1 MHPPGAAQSNMA
13 RERDFMARK
22 EWELLFNLSAKQNS
36 NFSSTFKAAQSALVE
51 TQNRIQQLN
60 KVQSDITAY
69 QKQQQA
75 VDSTKQR
82 LAVLQQQYD
91 NIQREIQE
99 TEGYSSA
106 LENKLISK
114 QAQID
119 KTTTSLHTYEQRLA
133 ATGTTLREAGVDTTQ
148 LTAETTRLET
158 EVDKLKDQQIDLK
171 KTMDED
177 AEGATDFGKKS
188 VEAIDAV
195 ESVLATAG
203 IAKALGEIK
212 DAYMDCIS
220 TAGDFEASM
229 SNVEALSEASGNEL
243 EALSDKAKEMGATT
257 KFTAGESADALSY
270 MALAGW
276 NTQSM
281 LEGISPV
288 LNLAA
293 AANMDLAQASDIVTD
308 YLTAFGLKASD
319 TTHFVDVMAYA
330 MAHSNTDVIQL
341 GEAYKACASTATS
354 LGYSVEETT
363 AVLATMANAGVKGGE
378 AGTALNAIFTR
389 LATNTKKCG
398 DELANYGVNIYD
410 AQGNM
415 QSLSSILTG
424 IAVVWGDLTD
434 QEQANLAKTIA
445 GTNQYS
451 KLQTIMAGCSEAAAE
466 GGQSFSDYTAALN
479 DCAGSADKM
488 AGTMLDNMNGR
499 LVLMQ
504 SAADGLKIAIGE
516 DLTPAM
522 SGLYDVGAQ
531 VLGWMQ
537 GFVEENPGVVKGIAA
552 GTVTLGG
559 LAGSITAVNA
569 ALKLSKALAPTLTTV
584 VPVLGTAA
592 LAAGGVAAVVA
603 LLSSAAN
610 DTVPSVQELTTAA
623 HNMGNAMKEAGTD
636 YDTTLSGMEA
646 TASVAD
652 QYISKL
658 EAIEAATGGNT
669 AGNTEYHDTLARLS
683 ALVPGLA
690 DDIDL
695 ETDSIKGGTE
705 ALRQHAN
712 AYADDVKAQA
722 RQEYLNGIYEQYNDV
737 LVESAA
743 NEAKLAAAQA
753 KVEKANA
760 GMATSYDK
768 LLAIL
773 GMTDEQFKLTYGTVQ
788 DIPWRSMG
796 EDVQQLR
803 SEYLS
808 YSADLVTARREV
820 ENYTEAIA
828 QDQEAVDAA
837 QTEYQEAATAI
848 NGMADAQDSAADSA
862 EDVANALSA
871 AQDNIQGIIS
881 AYNEA
886 YDAALKS
893 VSGQYDL
900 WDTAEKIVATSASS
914 INSALESQIT
924 YWDSYNQNLESLNA
938 RAADIDGLS
947 AVIASFADGS
957 KDSVN
962 AIAGMASASDADL
975 AKMVQNYQ
983 ELQEAQKTTSESMAD
998 LETGMSNAMDEI
1010 AQNVADSV
1018 ADMNLSDEAKESAQ
1032 AIIQGFVD
1040 GAEGMLPRV
1049 QSVFFKIA
1057 SAASTAL
1064 AGAGGSYS
1072 SNIPGYAVGTE
1083 SAAPG
1088 FAIVG
1093 EKGPELV
1100 YFNGGETVLT
1110 APETRAAFDEA
1121 QKFTQIVSKNALD
1134 FAAIQ
1139 QAAGLSE
1146 DSMQTLCHDW
1156 TVYNEYEALTANT
1169 AAPAEVVPASS
1180 FTPSDFTPSE
1190 GSPISINFAPVYNFS
1205 GVSDTQQ
1212 FESLLTSHDNDM
1224 REYILDVVEEAEHDK
1239 FRRAYA

>member
-1 MHPPGAAQSNMA
+1 
-13 RERDFMARK
+13 MARK

-36 NFSSTFKAAQSALVE
+36 SFSSTFKAAQSALVE
-51 TQNRIQQLN
+51 TQGKIQQLN
-60 KVQSDITAY
+60 KVQSDISAY

-75 VDSTKQR
+75 VDATRQR
-82 LAVLQQQYD
+82 LSVLQQQYD
-91 NIQREIQE
+91 NIQKEIQE

-133 ATGTTLREAGVDTTQ
+133 ATGNTLREAGVDTTQ

-158 EVDKLKDQQIDLK
+158 EVDKLKDQQVDLK
-171 KTMDED
+171 KTMDE
-177 AEGATDFGKKS
+177 AGEGAKGFGEKS
-188 VEAIDAV
+188 VEALDAV

-203 IAKALGEIK
+203 IAKALNEIK
-212 DAYMDCIS
+212 DAYMDCIN

-229 SNVEALSEASGNEL
+229 SNVEALSGASGDEL

-281 LEGISPV
+281 LDGISPV

-398 DELANYGVNIYD
+398 DELATYGVNIYD

-424 IAVVWGDLTD
+424 IAGVWGDLTD

-479 DCAGSADKM
+479 NCAGSADKM

-516 DLTPAM
+516 DLTPTM

-537 GFVEENPGVVKGIAA
+537 GFVEENPGVIKGIAA

-559 LAGSITAVNA
+559 LAGAITAVNA
-569 ALKLSKALAPTLTTV
+569 ALKLSKVLAPTLTTV

-610 DTVPSVQELTTAA
+610 DTVLSVQELTTAA
-623 HNMGNAMKEAGTD
+623 QNMGSAMKEAGTD
-636 YDTTLSGMEA
+636 YDTTLSSMEA

-652 QYISKL
+652 QYIGKL

-683 ALVPGLA
+683 ALVPSLA

-705 ALRQHAN
+705 ALRQHTD
-712 AYADDVKAQA
+712 AYVADAKAQA
-722 RQEYLNGIYEQYNDV
+722 RQNYLNTLYEKYRDV
-737 LVESAA
+737 LSESAE
-743 NEAKLAAAQA
+743 NEVKLNAAKA
-753 KVEKANA
+753 KVEKSNA
-760 GMATSYDK
+760 GMVTSYDK
-768 LLAIL
+768 LLATL
-773 GMTDEQFKLTYGTVQ
+773 SMTDEQFKLTYGTVQ
-788 DIPWRSMG
+788 DLPWRTMS

-803 SEYLS
+803 TEYMG
-808 YSADLVTARREV
+808 YSDDLVTARREV
-820 ENYTEAIA
+820 ENYTAAVE
-828 QDQEAVDAA
+828 QDQEAINAA
-837 QTEYQEAATAI
+837 EAEYQEASAAV
-848 NGMADAQDSAADSA
+848 DALNASQQSAADSA
-862 EDVANALSA
+862 DDVAAQQQNVANAISDAELRIQDIIA
-871 AQDNIQGIIS
+871 AYKD
-881 AYNEA
+881 AYDEA
-886 YDAALKS
+886 YGS
-893 VSGQYDL
+893 ISGQYAL
-900 WDTAEKIVATSASS
+900 WDSAEKVVSTSAAS
-914 INSALESQIT
+914 INNALQSQIT
-924 YWDSYNQNLESLNA
+924 YWDNYNQNLEKLNE

-947 AVIASFADGS
+947 EIIASFADGS
-957 KDSVN
+957 KESVN

-975 AKMVQNYQ
+975 AKMVENYAA
-983 ELQEAQKTTSESMAD
+983 LKEAQDTTSESIAD
-998 LETGMSNAMDEI
+998 LKTGMSNSMDEI
-1010 AQNVADSV
+1010 AKTVADTVSEM
-1018 ADMNLSDEAKESAQ
+1018 DMSDEATKSAKET
-1032 AIIQGFVD
+1032 IQGFID
-1040 GAEGMLPRV
+1040 GASSMMPRV
-1049 QSVFFKIA
+1049 QEAYAKIA

-1064 AGAGGSYS
+1064 AG
-1072 SNIPGYAVGTE
+1072 SNERYNVNHGIPGYAVGTE
-1083 SAAPG
+1083 DAAPG
-1088 FAIVG
+1088 FALVG
-1093 EKGPELV
+1093 EHGPELV
-1100 YFNGGETVLT
+1100 YFNGGESVLT
-1110 APETRAAFDEA
+1110 ASETRREMESASVTPMSAELPESNGSSSA
-1121 QKFTQIVSKNALD
+1121 RS
-1134 FAAIQ
+1134 
-1139 QAAGLSE
+1139 
-1146 DSMQTLCHDW
+1146 
-1156 TVYNEYEALTANT
+1156 TV
-1169 AAPAEVVPASS
+1169 
-1180 FTPSDFTPSE
+1180 
-1190 GSPISINFAPVYNFS
+1190 PISLSPVYHIS
-1205 GVSDTQQ
+1205 GISDTAELQNVLNAQ
-1212 FESLLTSHDNDM
+1212 NDSL
-1224 REYILDVVEEAEHDK
+1224 RELVLEIVKDAEDDD
-1239 FRRAYA
+1239 FRGRYA